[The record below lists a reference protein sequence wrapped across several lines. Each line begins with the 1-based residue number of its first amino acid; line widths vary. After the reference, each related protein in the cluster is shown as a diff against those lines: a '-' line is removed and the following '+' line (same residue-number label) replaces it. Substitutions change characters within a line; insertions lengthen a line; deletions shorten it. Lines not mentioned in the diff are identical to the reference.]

1 VVSPASLAPLT
12 LATYHVCRPTHRRF
26 LTSTE
31 HNAPRST
38 CWPTCPSTCK
48 FRGVDIG
55 APGGD
60 SQPARWLGVLT
71 SIADRRITPRRA
83 RVPAVSAPSSIRRAA
98 PRVQYHG
105 VGDDAFPLSPYVL
118 KRFPAG
124 VALTGLQECVC
135 SIATIA
141 EPSYCDTFAG
151 AVPGTNSC
159 AGRGSSSSACS
170 ANSNVNGQSLVL
182 RRWLTWFYSPI

>member
-1 VVSPASLAPLT
+1 MPTPTAESTVGTAWREQPVQPAVRNPASPGISYRVTVCVHAPMQ
-12 LATYHVCRPTHRRF
+12 
-26 LTSTE
+26 
-31 HNAPRST
+31 
-38 CWPTCPSTCK
+38 

-105 VGDDAFPLSPYVL
+105 VGDDAFPLSPYTEAFSSRRRL
-118 KRFPAG
+118 DWPAR
-124 VALTGLQECVC
+124 
-135 SIATIA
+135 TIA

-182 RRWLTWFYSPI
+182 RRWLTWF